1 MYDTFEFL
9 KLLPRSTE
17 LKWGGGRGEGFM
29 GSIFQITCL
38 TIALACYLTITSGWV
53 LKRYVT
59 CHFCTDSS
67 QRKLKWFMIFHF
79 WKSLKKMLCLC
90 ICCCV
95 FCTACFGIFKC
106 ITIAHYVD
114 FKVKKCAVFA
124 CIKTCHVQTA
134 IIQMHRCLFRVLDA
148 T

>member
-1 MYDTFEFL
+1 MGWGQGGGVYGVYLPNHLSHYRSCLLPHYNIWLSIKKICHVSFLHRFQTKKIEMVYDFSFL
-9 KLLPRSTE
+9 K
-17 LKWGGGRGEGFM
+17 
-29 GSIFQITCL
+29 IT
-38 TIALACYLTITSGWV
+38 
-53 LKRYVT
+53 
-59 CHFCTDSS
+59 
-67 QRKLKWFMIFHF
+67 
-79 WKSLKKMLCLC
+79 KKMLCLC